1 MENYW
6 KGKKILITGSSGFI
20 GTHFLSELKEL
31 GSDVVGIRHTDC
43 DLLSYEKTVD
53 ISKGYDILVNCAALD
68 GNAQFKERFS
78 AEIMDAN
85 TKITSNILNA
95 AVKNKIADVVHL
107 STAEVYAST
116 ADSNSKE
123 GDTLLFANEQRLNG
137 YVISKLYG
145 ELMANIYGNQFGVN
159 VYLPRPTNV
168 YGPQD
173 HFEDGKRRAIPNFI
187 HKIAKNEP
195 IEIWGD
201 GKQVRQF
208 VYVKD
213 VVRTVLTMVEKKYT
227 GVLNISTDE
236 IVTIEN
242 LVTWIYKSFNKS
254 KDIRF
259 ISTSS
264 SSEASRIVDTEKM
277 YKLIDFETTPLSE
290 GLQKTIAWYLAN
302 F

>member
-6 KGKKILITGSSGFI
+6 KGKKVLVTGSSGFL
-20 GTHFLSELKEL
+20 GGHFFDELRKL
-31 GSDVVGIRHTDC
+31 GSDVVGVNHNEC
-43 DLLSYEKTVD
+43 DLLSYEQTVD
-53 ISKGYDILVNCAALD
+53 VSKGYEVLVNCAALD

-85 TKITSNILNA
+85 IKITSNILNA
-95 AVKNKIADVVHL
+95 AVKNKIAEVVHL
-107 STAEVYAST
+107 SSAEVYT
-116 ADSNSKE
+116 AATDSKSKE
-123 GDTLLFANEQRLNG
+123 GNTLLLASEQGLNG
-137 YVISKLYG
+137 YVLSKLYG
-145 ELMANIYGNQFGVN
+145 EQLANIYGNQFGVN

-168 YGPQD
+168 YGPED

-187 HKIAKNEP
+187 HKVAKNEP

-201 GKQVRQF
+201 GKQIRQF

-213 VVRTVLTMVEKKYT
+213 VVRTVLTMVEKKHA

-236 IVTIEN
+236 IITIEN
-242 LVTWIYKSFNKS
+242 LVTRIYKSFNKF

-259 ISTSS
+259 ISTSKGGG
-264 SSEASRIVDTEKM
+264 ASRVVDTEKM
-277 YKLIDFETTPLSE
+277 YKLIDFKTTPLSE
-290 GLQKTIAWYLAN
+290 GLQKTTAWYLAN